1 MRLSNIVRLY
11 RVRLRSRL
19 VQELFAVLGIAIG
32 VALLFSSQVASTSL
46 DGAVRQ
52 LTAGIIGRMRFQIT
66 ARDAHGFDARL
77 LRGVE
82 RIPGVLTAV
91 PVLQESANV
100 VGPRGSQ
107 SVDLVGTE
115 PRLAYLG
122 GALVRRLGASQLTRT
137 RVFMLPAPIARR
149 VGASSL
155 QPVQLQI
162 GASTMSSLLVPEL
175 LEPGSG
181 VLGESPIAIAP
192 LRYVQRLTGMTGRL
206 TSIYLRSRP
215 ARDREVLA
223 QLRRLAAGRLNVAP
237 ATFTNVLFHKA
248 AEPTNQSTSLFSA
261 ISALVGFLFA
271 FNALLLTVPQRRNLI
286 EDLRLDGYTRKM
298 ILQVLLFDALV
309 LGVVACI
316 LGLALGDLL
325 SVELFRSDPGY
336 LSFAFPIGSERIVTW
351 QSYAI
356 ALGGG
361 LVAAIFG
368 VLAPLRANVFA
379 PLTLGDT
386 GGGGASGG
394 GASSDRWVTR
404 AVPWGAMCLA
414 ITTAILLLAPRA
426 AILGVASL
434 TAALLLLLPVLL
446 ELVVSAF
453 DRLQRVSAGAASY
466 LATIELRSR
475 SNRARSTAIAATGAI
490 AVFGSV
496 AIQGAHRDLQ
506 NGLDRLAH
514 ELNAKAEVW
523 VSPAGAANT
532 LTTIPFRGVTAAT
545 LARLPGVGAVDAY
558 RGSFLD
564 LRARRVWVLASARA
578 DQQPIAPSQVV
589 QGDPRLAIA
598 RIRAGGWV
606 ALSQAIASELKL
618 RLGQAFT
625 LPSPRPTRLRLAAI
639 TTNFGWPPGALVL
652 NAEDYARAWSSEDPS
667 AYQVSPRPGTSMA
680 TLIAEI
686 KRALGP
692 RSGLAVESSSARE
705 RSFRAT
711 SRKGLARLTQISTL
725 VLIAGILAMAAA
737 MGAMIWQRRPLLA
750 DMKVDGFDRR
760 VLWRALLIESGL
772 LLGAGCSIGSLF
784 GIYGQL
790 LLSHALAGVTGF
802 PVIFSVGALIALGS
816 FALVTA
822 VAVAIV
828 AVPGYIAARVRAGIS
843 LQD

>member
-11 RVRLRSRL
+11 RVRLRSRI
-19 VQELFAVLGIAIG
+19 VQELFAVLGIAVG

-52 LTAGIIGRMRFQIT
+52 LTAGIVGQMRFQIT
-66 ARDAHGFDARL
+66 ARDAHGFDASL
-77 LRGVE
+77 LRKVQ
-82 RIPGVLTAV
+82 RIPGVLTAA

-100 VGPRGSQ
+100 VGPQGTQ

-122 GALVRRLGASQLTRT
+122 GALVHKLGTSQLSRT
-137 RVFMLPAPIARR
+137 RAFMLPAPIAQGI
-149 VGASSL
+149 GASSL

-162 GASTMSSLLVPEL
+162 GARTISSLLVPDL
-175 LEPGSG
+175 LAPGSG

-192 LRYVQRLTGMTGRL
+192 LRYAQRLTGMTGRL
-206 TSIYLRSRP
+206 TSIFVRSQPR
-215 ARDREVLA
+215 RDREVHA
-223 QLRRLAAGRLNVAP
+223 QLKRLAAGRLNVVP
-237 ATFTNVLFHKA
+237 ADFTDALFHKA

-271 FNALLLTVPQRRNLI
+271 FNALLLTVPQRRSLI
-286 EDLRLDGYTRKM
+286 EDLQLDGYTRKM
-298 ILQVLLFDALV
+298 IVEVLLFDAMALA
-309 LGVVACI
+309 VVASL
-316 LGLALGDLL
+316 LGLALGDLM
-325 SVELFRSDPGY
+325 SVELFHSDPGY

-356 ALGGG
+356 AVGGG

-368 VLAPLRANVFA
+368 VLAPLRSNIFA
-379 PLTLGDT
+379 RITLGD
-386 GGGGASGG
+386 GGGGASDG
-394 GASSDRWVTR
+394 WVAR
-404 AVPWGAMCLA
+404 AVPWGLACLML
-414 ITTAILLLAPRA
+414 TTAILLLAPRA
-426 AILGVASL
+426 AILGVVSL
-434 TAALLLLLPVLL
+434 TAALLLLLPMLLDVL
-446 ELVVSAF
+446 VSAF
-453 DRLQRVSAGAASY
+453 DRLQRVTAGAASY

-475 SNRARSTAIAATGAI
+475 SNRSRSTAIAATGAI

-506 NGLDRLAH
+506 DGLDRLAH
-514 ELNAKAEVW
+514 ELNAATELW
-523 VSPAGAANT
+523 VSPMGAANA
-532 LTTIPFRGVTAAT
+532 LTTTPFDGVDAAK
-545 LARLPGVGAVDAY
+545 LARLPGVRTVDIY

-564 LRARRVWVLASARA
+564 LGARRVWVLASAPA
-578 DQQPIAPSQVV
+578 DPLPLSPSQVV
-589 QGDPRLAIA
+589 QGNAKLAIA
-598 RIRAGGWV
+598 RIRRGGWV

-618 RLGQAFT
+618 HLGQSFT
-625 LPSPRPTRLRLAAI
+625 LRSPEPTHFRLAAI
-639 TTNFGWPPGALVL
+639 TTNFGWPPGAIVL
-652 NAEDYARAWSSEDPS
+652 NAEDYAHAWSSADPS
-667 AYQVSPRPGTSMA
+667 AYQVIPRAGVSA
-680 TLIAEI
+680 AAIAPEV

-692 RSGLAVESSSARE
+692 HSALKVETSADRQ

-711 SRKGLARLTQISTL
+711 SRQGLARLTQISTL

-737 MGAMIWQRRPLLA
+737 MGAMIWQRRPQLA

-772 LLGAGCSIGSLF
+772 LLGVGCSIGALF

-790 LLSHALAGVTGF
+790 LLSHALATVTGF
-802 PVIFSVGALIALGS
+802 PVIFSIGALVALSS
-816 FALVTA
+816 FLLVTA

-828 AVPGYIAARVRAGIS
+828 AVPGYIAARVRPGIS

>member
-11 RVRLRSRL
+11 RVRLRSRI
-19 VQELFAVLGIAIG
+19 VQELFAVLGIAVG

-52 LTAGIIGRMRFQIT
+52 LTSGIVGQMRFQIT
-66 ARDAHGFDARL
+66 ARDAHGFDASL
-77 LRGVE
+77 LSKVE
-82 RIPGVLTAV
+82 RIPGVLTAI
-91 PVLQESANV
+91 PVLQANANV
-100 VGPRGSQ
+100 VGPQGSQ

-122 GALVRRLGASQLTRT
+122 GALVRKLGASQLSRT
-137 RVFMLPAPIARR
+137 RVFMLPAPIAQR

-162 GASTMSSLLVPEL
+162 GARTISSLLVPEL
-175 LEPGSG
+175 LAPGSG

-192 LRYVQRLTGMTGRL
+192 LRYVQRLTDMSGRL
-206 TSIYLRSRP
+206 TSIYVRSRP
-215 ARDREVLA
+215 RRDREVIA
-223 QLRRLAAGRLNVAP
+223 QLRSLAAGRLNVVP
-237 ATFTNVLFHKA
+237 ADFTDVLFHKA

-298 ILQVLLFDALV
+298 IVEVLLFDALI
-309 LGVVACI
+309 LGAVACVVGLT
-316 LGLALGDLL
+316 LGELM

-336 LSFAFPIGSERIVTW
+336 LSFAFPIGAERIVTW

-356 ALGGG
+356 AIGGG
-361 LVAAIFG
+361 MVAAIFG
-368 VLAPLRANVFA
+368 VLAPLRGNVYA
-379 PLTLGDT
+379 RVALGD
-386 GGGGASGG
+386 GAGR
-394 GASSDRWVTR
+394 SSDRWVTR
-404 AVPWGAMCLA
+404 AVPWGLACLA
-414 ITTAILLLAPRA
+414 ITTAILLLAPQA
-426 AILGVASL
+426 AILGVLSL

-446 ELVVSAF
+446 DLVVLVF
-453 DRLQRVSAGAASY
+453 DRLQRATAGAASY

-514 ELNAKAEVW
+514 ELNASSQLW
-523 VSPAGAANT
+523 VSPAGAANA
-532 LTTIPFRGVTAAT
+532 LTTTAFHGVDAAA
-545 LARLPGVGAVDAY
+545 LARLPGVLAVNTY

-564 LRARRVWVLASARA
+564 LGARRVWVLASARA
-578 DQQPIAPSQVV
+578 DPHPIAPSQVV
-589 QGDPRLAIA
+589 QGNAQLAIA
-598 RIRAGGWV
+598 RIRRGGWV
-606 ALSQAIASELKL
+606 ALSQAIVSELRL
-618 RLGQAFT
+618 HLGQSFT
-625 LPSPRPTRLRLAAI
+625 LPSPRPTRLKLAAI
-639 TTNFGWPPGALVL
+639 TTNFGWPPGAVVL

-667 AYQVSPRPGTSMA
+667 AYQVIPMA
-680 TLIAEI
+680 GVPVAGLAGEV
-686 KRALGP
+686 KHALGAH
-692 RSGLAVESSSARE
+692 SALAVETATGRE
-705 RSFRAT
+705 RGFRAT
-711 SRKGLARLTQISTL
+711 SRQGLARLTQISTL

-737 MGAMIWQRRPLLA
+737 MGAMIWQRRPQLA

-772 LLGAGCSIGSLF
+772 LLGAGCSIGALF
-784 GIYGQL
+784 GVYGQL
-790 LLSHALAGVTGF
+790 LLSHALASVTGF
-802 PVIFSVGALIALGS
+802 PVIFSIGALVALSS

-828 AVPGYIAARVRAGIS
+828 AVPGYIAARVRPGIS

>member
-11 RVRLRSRL
+11 RVRLRSRI

-52 LTAGIIGRMRFQIT
+52 LTSGIVGQMRFQIT
-66 ARDAHGFDARL
+66 ARDSHGFDAGL
-77 LRGVE
+77 LGKVE

-91 PVLQESANV
+91 PVLQASANV
-100 VGPRGSQ
+100 VGPQGSQ

-122 GALVRRLGASQLTRT
+122 GALVRKLGTAQLGRT
-137 RVFMLPAPIARR
+137 RAFMLPAPIAQH

-155 QPVQLQI
+155 QPVRLQI
-162 GASTMSSLLVPEL
+162 GARTISALLVPEL
-175 LEPGSG
+175 LAPGSG

-192 LRYVQRLTGMTGRL
+192 LRYAQRLTDMSGRL
-206 TSIYLRSRP
+206 TSIYVRSRP
-215 ARDREVLA
+215 RDDREVL
-223 QLRRLAAGRLNVAP
+223 LRLRQLAAGRLNVVP
-237 ATFTNVLFHKA
+237 ADFTDTLFHKA

-298 ILQVLLFDALV
+298 IGEVLLFDALV
-309 LGVVACI
+309 LGVVACVVGLV
-316 LGLALGDLL
+316 LGELV
-325 SVELFRSDPGY
+325 SIELFRSDPGY

-356 ALGGG
+356 AIGGG

-368 VLAPLRANVFA
+368 VLAPLRGNVFA
-379 PLTLGDT
+379 HITLGESATD
-386 GGGGASGG
+386 A
-394 GASSDRWVTR
+394 SDRWVTR
-404 AVPWGAMCLA
+404 AVPWGLVCLA
-414 ITTAILLLAPRA
+414 ITTAILLLAPQA
-426 AILGVASL
+426 ALLGVASL
-434 TAALLLLLPVLL
+434 TLALLLLLPMLL
-446 ELVVSAF
+446 DLVVLAF
-453 DRLQRVSAGAASY
+453 ARLQRYIAGAACY

-496 AIQGAHRDLQ
+496 AIQGAHQDLQ

-514 ELNAKAEVW
+514 ELNAATEVW
-523 VSPAGAANT
+523 VSPAGAANA
-532 LTTIPFRGVTAAT
+532 LTTTPFHGVDGAT
-545 LARLPGVGAVDAY
+545 LARLPGVDAVETY

-564 LRARRVWVLASARA
+564 LGTRRVWVIASPPS
-578 DQQPIAPSQVV
+578 DSLPIAPSQVV
-589 QGDPRLAIA
+589 QGNARLAVE
-598 RIRAGGWV
+598 RIRGGGWL
-606 ALSQAIASELKL
+606 ALSQALASELKL
-618 RLGQAFT
+618 RLGQSFI
-625 LPSPRPTRLRLAAI
+625 LRSPQPTRFRLAAI
-639 TTNFGWPPGALVL
+639 TTNFGWPPGAVVL

-667 AYQVSPRPGTSMA
+667 AYQVLPRPGISA
-680 TLIAEI
+680 AALVPEI
-686 KRALGP
+686 RRALGP
-692 RSGLAVESSSARE
+692 RSALTIQTSSGRE
-705 RSFRAT
+705 QSFRAT
-711 SRKGLARLTQISTL
+711 SRQGLARLTQISTL
-725 VLIAGILAMAAA
+725 VLIAGVLAMAAA
-737 MGAMIWQRRPLLA
+737 MGAMIWQRRPQLA

-772 LLGAGCSIGSLF
+772 LLGAGCSIGALF

-802 PVIFSVGALIALGS
+802 PVIFSVGALVALGS
-816 FALVTA
+816 FVLVTA

-828 AVPGYIAARVRAGIS
+828 AVPGYIAARVRPGIS

>member
-11 RVRLRSRL
+11 RVRLRSRI
-19 VQELFAVLGIAIG
+19 VQELFAVLGIAVG

-52 LTAGIIGRMRFQIT
+52 LTAGIVGQMRFQIT
-66 ARDAHGFDARL
+66 ARDAHGFNADL
-77 LRGVE
+77 LSRVE
-82 RIPGVLTAV
+82 RIPGVMTAV

-100 VGPRGSQ
+100 VGPRGDQ

-122 GALVRRLGASQLTRT
+122 GALVRNLGTSQLSRT
-137 RVFMLPAPIARR
+137 RAFMLPAPIALQ

-162 GASTMSSLLVPEL
+162 GARTISSLLVPEL
-175 LEPGSG
+175 LAPGSG
-181 VLGESPIAIAP
+181 VLGESPIAITP
-192 LRYVQRLTGMTGRL
+192 LRYAQWLTGMTGRL
-206 TSIYLRSRP
+206 TSIYVRSQPRH
-215 ARDREVLA
+215 DHEVSA
-223 QLRRLAAGRLNVAP
+223 QLTRLAAGRLNVVP
-237 ATFTNVLFHKA
+237 ADFTDALFHKA

-298 ILQVLLFDALV
+298 IVEVLLFDAVV
-309 LGVVACI
+309 LGIVACVA
-316 LGLALGDLL
+316 GLALGELM

-356 ALGGG
+356 AVGGG

-368 VLAPLRANVFA
+368 VLAPLRGNVFA
-379 PLTLGDT
+379 RIALGET
-386 GGGGASGG
+386 GGG
-394 GASSDRWVTR
+394 SSDRWVAR
-404 AVPWGAMCLA
+404 AVPWGLACLA
-414 ITTAILLLAPRA
+414 ATTAILLFAPQA
-426 AILGVASL
+426 AILGVVSL
-434 TAALLLLLPVLL
+434 TVALLLLLPMLL
-446 ELVVSAF
+446 DVVVSAF
-453 DRLQRVSAGAASY
+453 DRLQRATAGAASY
-466 LATIELRSR
+466 IATIELRSR

-496 AIQGAHRDLQ
+496 AIQGAHQDLQ

-514 ELNAKAEVW
+514 ELNAETELW
-523 VSPAGAANT
+523 VSPTGAANALTTTPFHGVDRAT
-532 LTTIPFRGVTAAT
+532 LT
-545 LARLPGVGAVDAY
+545 RLPGVRAVDTY

-564 LRARRVWVLASARA
+564 LGARRVWVLASARA
-578 DQQPIAPSQVV
+578 DPRPISPSQVV
-589 QGDPRLAIA
+589 QGDAELAIA
-598 RIRAGGWV
+598 RIRRGGWV

-618 RLGQAFT
+618 RLGQSFT
-625 LPSPRPTRLRLAAI
+625 LSSPAPTRLRLAAI
-639 TTNFGWPPGALVL
+639 TTNFGWPPGAVVL
-652 NAEDYARAWSSEDPS
+652 NADDYAHAWSSDAPS
-667 AYQVSPRPGTSMA
+667 AYQVIPRPGVSPA
-680 TLIAEI
+680 AIVPEI
-686 KRALGP
+686 EQALGP
-692 RSGLAVESSSARE
+692 HSALAVETSTGRE

-711 SRKGLARLTQISTL
+711 SRQGLARLTQISTL

-737 MGAMIWQRRPLLA
+737 MGAMIWQRRPQLA

-772 LLGAGCSIGSLF
+772 LLGAGCSIGALF
-784 GIYGQL
+784 GVYGQL
-790 LLSHALAGVTGF
+790 LLSHALATVTGF
-802 PVIFSVGALIALGS
+802 PVIFSIGALVALSS
-816 FALVTA
+816 FVLVTA

-828 AVPGYIAARVRAGIS
+828 AVPGYIAARVRPGIS

>member
-11 RVRLRSRL
+11 RVRLRSRI
-19 VQELFAVLGIAIG
+19 VQELFAVLGIAVG

-52 LTAGIIGRMRFQIT
+52 LTTGIVGQMRFQIT
-66 ARDAHGFDARL
+66 ARDAHGFDASL
-77 LRGVE
+77 LSKVQ
-82 RIPGVLTAV
+82 RIPGVLAAV

-100 VGPRGSQ
+100 VGPQGSQ
-107 SVDLVGTE
+107 SVDLVGAD

-122 GALVRRLGASQLTRT
+122 GALVRKLGTSQLSRT
-137 RVFMLPAPIARR
+137 RAFMLPAPMAQK

-162 GASTMSSLLVPEL
+162 GARTISSLLVPEL
-175 LEPGSG
+175 LAPGSG

-192 LRYVQRLTGMTGRL
+192 LRYAQRLTGMAGRL
-206 TSIYLRSRP
+206 TSIYVRSQPR
-215 ARDREVLA
+215 RDREVVASLT
-223 QLRRLAAGRLNVAP
+223 RLAAGRLNVSP
-237 ATFTNVLFHKA
+237 GDFTDALFHKA

-298 ILQVLLFDALV
+298 IVEVLLFDALV
-309 LGVVACI
+309 LGAVACVV
-316 LGLALGDLL
+316 GLALGELM
-325 SVELFRSDPGY
+325 SIELFRSDPGY

-356 ALGGG
+356 AIGGG

-368 VLAPLRANVFA
+368 VLAPLRSNIFA
-379 PLTLGDT
+379 RVALGDA
-386 GGGGASGG
+386 GGG
-394 GASSDRWVTR
+394 SSDRWVAR
-404 AVPWGAMCLA
+404 AVPWGLLCLM
-414 ITTAILLLAPRA
+414 ITTAILLLAPQA
-426 AILGVASL
+426 AILGVVSL
-434 TAALLLLLPVLL
+434 TAALLLLLPMLL
-446 ELVVSAF
+446 EVVVSAF
-453 DRLQRVSAGAASY
+453 DRLQRVTAGAASY

-514 ELNAKAEVW
+514 ELNAATELW
-523 VSPAGAANT
+523 VSPVGAANA
-532 LTTIPFRGVTAAT
+532 LTTTSFYGVDAAT
-545 LARLPGVGAVDAY
+545 LARLPGVRAVNTY

-564 LRARRVWVLASARA
+564 LGARRVWVLASAR
-578 DQQPIAPSQVV
+578 DDPLPISPSQVV
-589 QGDPRLAIA
+589 QGDAELAIA
-598 RIRAGGWV
+598 RIRRGGWV
-606 ALSQAIASELKL
+606 ALSEAIASELKL
-618 RLGQAFT
+618 HLGQSFT
-625 LPSPRPTRLRLAAI
+625 LSSPQPTRFRLAAI
-639 TTNFGWPPGALVL
+639 TTNFGWPPGAVVL
-652 NAEDYARAWSSEDPS
+652 NADDYAHAWLSEDPS
-667 AYQVSPRPGTSMA
+667 AYQVMPQPGVSA
-680 TLIAEI
+680 AAIVPEV
-686 KRALGP
+686 RHALGP
-692 RSGLAVESSSARE
+692 HSALKVETSADRD
-705 RSFRAT
+705 RSFRET
-711 SRKGLARLTQISTL
+711 SRQGLARLTQISTL

-737 MGAMIWQRRPLLA
+737 MGAMIWQRRPQLA

-772 LLGAGCSIGSLF
+772 LLGAGCSIGALF
-784 GIYGQL
+784 GVYGQL
-790 LLSHALAGVTGF
+790 LLSHALATVTGF
-802 PVIFSVGALIALGS
+802 PVIFSIGALVALSS
-816 FALVTA
+816 FLLVTA

-828 AVPGYIAARVRAGIS
+828 AVPGYIAARVRPGIS

>member
-11 RVRLRSRL
+11 RVRLRSRI
-19 VQELFAVLGIAIG
+19 VQELFAILGIAVG

-52 LTAGIIGRMRFQIT
+52 LTSGIIGQMRFQIT
-66 ARDAHGFDARL
+66 ARDAHGFDASL
-77 LRGVE
+77 LNKVE

-91 PVLQESANV
+91 PVLQASANV
-100 VGPRGSQ
+100 VGPRRSQ

-122 GALVRRLGASQLTRT
+122 GALVRNLGTSQLSRT
-137 RVFMLPAPIARR
+137 RAFMLPAPIAQKI
-149 VGASSL
+149 GASSL

-162 GASTMSSLLVPEL
+162 GARTISSLLVPEL
-175 LEPGSG
+175 IAPGSG

-192 LRYVQRLTGMTGRL
+192 LRYAQRLTDMTGRL
-206 TSIYLRSRP
+206 TSIYVRSQPRH
-215 ARDREVLA
+215 DREVIA
-223 QLRRLAAGRLNVAP
+223 QLTRLAAGRLNVGP
-237 ATFTNVLFHKA
+237 ADFTDLLFHKA

-298 ILQVLLFDALV
+298 IIEVLLFDALV
-309 LGVVACI
+309 LGVVACVV
-316 LGLALGDLL
+316 GLALGELM

-356 ALGGG
+356 AVGGG

-368 VLAPLRANVFA
+368 VLAPLRGNLFA
-379 PLTLGDT
+379 RMTLGDT
-386 GGGGASGG
+386 AGG
-394 GASSDRWVTR
+394 SSDRWVIR
-404 AVPWGAMCLA
+404 AVPWGLACLA
-414 ITTAILLLAPRA
+414 ITTAILLLAPQA
-426 AILGVASL
+426 AILGVLSL
-434 TAALLLLLPVLL
+434 TTALLLLLPVLL
-446 ELVVSAF
+446 DLVVLAF
-453 DRLQRVSAGAASY
+453 DRLQRATAGAASY
-466 LATIELRSR
+466 LATIELRSQ

-496 AIQGAHRDLQ
+496 AIQGAHQDLQ

-514 ELNAKAEVW
+514 ELNAATELW
-523 VSPAGAANT
+523 VSPTGATNA
-532 LTTIPFRGVTAAT
+532 LTTTPFHGVDGAT
-545 LARLPGVGAVDAY
+545 LARLPGVRAVDTY

-564 LRARRVWVLASARA
+564 LGARRVWVLASARA
-578 DQQPIAPSQVV
+578 DPHPIAPSQVV
-589 QGDPRLAIA
+589 QGNAQLAIA
-598 RIRAGGWV
+598 RIRRGGWV
-606 ALSQAIASELKL
+606 TLSQAIASELRL

-625 LPSPRPTRLRLAAI
+625 LPSPQPTRLRLAAI
-639 TTNFGWPPGALVL
+639 TTNFGWPPGAVVL
-652 NAEDYARAWSSEDPS
+652 NADDYTRAWSSKDPS
-667 AYQVSPRPGTSMA
+667 AYQVLPMAGTSA
-680 TLIAEI
+680 AGLVGEVEH
-686 KRALGP
+686 ALGAH
-692 RSGLAVESSSARE
+692 SALMVETSTGRE

-711 SRKGLARLTQISTL
+711 SRQGLARLTQISTL

-737 MGAMIWQRRPLLA
+737 MGAMIWQRRPQLA

-772 LLGAGCSIGSLF
+772 LLGAGCSIGALF
-784 GIYGQL
+784 GVYGQL
-790 LLSHALAGVTGF
+790 LLSHALASVTGF
-802 PVIFSVGALIALGS
+802 PVIFSIGALVALGS
-816 FALVTA
+816 FVLVTT

-828 AVPGYIAARVRAGIS
+828 AVPGYIAARVRPGIS

>member
-11 RVRLRSRL
+11 RVRLRSRI
-19 VQELFAVLGIAIG
+19 VQELFAVLGIAVG

-46 DGAVRQ
+46 DGAVQQ
-52 LTAGIIGRMRFQIT
+52 LTAGIVGQMRFQIT
-66 ARDAHGFDARL
+66 ARDAHGFDASL
-77 LRGVE
+77 LSKVQ

-91 PVLQESANV
+91 PVLQESVNV
-100 VGPRGSQ
+100 VGPQGSQ

-122 GALVRRLGASQLTRT
+122 GALVRKLGTSQLSRT
-137 RVFMLPAPIARR
+137 RAFMLPAPMAQK
-149 VGASSL
+149 VGAFSL

-162 GASTMSSLLVPEL
+162 GARTISSLLVPEL
-175 LEPGSG
+175 LAPGSG

-192 LRYVQRLTGMTGRL
+192 LRYAQRLTGMAGRL
-206 TSIYLRSRP
+206 TSIYVHSRP
-215 ARDREVLA
+215 QRDREVIASLT
-223 QLRRLAAGRLNVAP
+223 RLAAGRLNVSP
-237 ATFTNVLFHKA
+237 ANFTDALFHKA

-298 ILQVLLFDALV
+298 IVEVLLFDAVV
-309 LGVVACI
+309 LGVVACVV
-316 LGLALGDLL
+316 GLALGELM
-325 SVELFRSDPGY
+325 SVELFHADPGY
-336 LSFAFPIGSERIVTW
+336 LSFAFPIGSERILTW

-356 ALGGG
+356 AIGGG

-368 VLAPLRANVFA
+368 VLAPLRSNVFA
-379 PLTLGDT
+379 RITLGDAS
-386 GGGGASGG
+386 GGAS
-394 GASSDRWVTR
+394 DRWIVR
-404 AVPWGAMCLA
+404 AVPWGLVCLM
-414 ITTAILLLAPRA
+414 ITTAILLLAPQA
-426 AILGVASL
+426 AILGVLSL
-434 TAALLLLLPVLL
+434 TAALLLLLPILL
-446 ELVVSAF
+446 EVVVSAF
-453 DRLQRVSAGAASY
+453 DRLQRVTAGAASY

-514 ELNAKAEVW
+514 ELNAATELW
-523 VSPAGAANT
+523 VSPTGTANA
-532 LTTIPFRGVTAAT
+532 LTTTPFHGVDGAK
-545 LARLPGVGAVDAY
+545 LGRLPGVRAVDTY

-564 LRARRVWVLASARA
+564 LGARRVWVLASARA
-578 DQQPIAPSQVV
+578 DPLPISPSQVV
-589 QGDPRLAIA
+589 QGNAELAIA
-598 RIRAGGWV
+598 RIRRGGWV

-618 RLGQAFT
+618 HLGQSFT
-625 LPSPRPTRLRLAAI
+625 LSSPQPTRFRLAAI
-639 TTNFGWPPGALVL
+639 TTNFGWPPGAVVL
-652 NAEDYARAWSSEDPS
+652 NAEDYAHAWSSEDPS
-667 AYQVSPRPGTSMA
+667 AYQVIPRPGVSA
-680 TLIAEI
+680 ASIIPEI

-692 RSGLAVESSSARE
+692 HSALKVETSADRD
-705 RSFRAT
+705 RSFQVT
-711 SRKGLARLTQISTL
+711 SRQGLARLTQISTL

-737 MGAMIWQRRPLLA
+737 MGAMIWQRRPQLA

-772 LLGAGCSIGSLF
+772 LLGAGCSIGALF
-784 GIYGQL
+784 GVYGQL
-790 LLSHALAGVTGF
+790 LLSHALATVTGF
-802 PVIFSVGALIALGS
+802 PVIFSIGALVALSS
-816 FALVTA
+816 FLLVTA

-828 AVPGYIAARVRAGIS
+828 AVPGYIAARVRPGIS